1 MKRGHLIAGIA
12 CITILILVVQGA
24 TAAGPIERSVIPAGN
39 STYRVVLQLP
49 QGTVAGITETF
60 PAGMVVSDISLNPGQ
75 YHVNGTT
82 LTLAVISESE
92 VSYLVSIKP
101 GDSGE
106 ISGTSL
112 DMLTGERSALPGA
125 RITGTGT
132 IEITPAAG
140 TSLPSGED
148 SDENSLPLEPGVV
161 VVALGS
167 IGILY
172 LLRRRTQ

>member
-12 CITILILVVQGA
+12 CITILILVVQCV
-24 TAAGPIERSVIPAGN
+24 AAGSIERSVIPAGN
-39 STYRVVLQLP
+39 FTYRVILQLP
-49 QGTVAGITETF
+49 QGTVAGIIETF
-60 PAGMVVSDISLNPGQ
+60 PAGMVVRDISLNPGQ
-75 YHVNGTT
+75 YQVNGTT
-82 LTLAVISESE
+82 LTMAVIGESE
-92 VSYLVSIKP
+92 VSYLVSMQP
-101 GDSGE
+101 GDLGE
-106 ISGTSL
+106 ITGTSL
-112 DMLTGERSALPGA
+112 DMITGERSALPGA
-125 RITGTGT
+125 QMTGTGT

-172 LLRRRTQ
+172 SLRRRTQ